1 MSSAVENEAEK
12 EAEKEEKME
21 TNEETVPVAEESVTT
36 EENIENKEDNIENS
50 NAEQTTEADKAVEVK
65 PSQDEVETAINE
77 QELKYWNAVNENPQ
91 DFTSWTY
98 LLQFVEQEVRKRL
111 VFVDFCTKSMRFM
124 NSPPDTLVNVYPGHR
139 ETIQT
144 VDSAKQCD
152 RRHTRIRHQNAL
164 AMFLASAVLRGI
176 HPPDNLPF

>member
-111 VFVDFCTKSMRFM
+111 VFVDFCNKSMRFM
-124 NSPPDTLVNVYPGHR
+124 NSDLPP
-139 ETIQT
+139 
-144 VDSAKQCD
+144 
-152 RRHTRIRHQNAL
+152 
-164 AMFLASAVLRGI
+164 
-176 HPPDNLPF
+176 